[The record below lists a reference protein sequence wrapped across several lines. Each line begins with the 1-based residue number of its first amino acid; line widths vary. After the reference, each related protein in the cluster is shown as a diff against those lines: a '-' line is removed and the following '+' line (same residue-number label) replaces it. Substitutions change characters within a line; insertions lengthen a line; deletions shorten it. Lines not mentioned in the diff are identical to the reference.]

1 MLLAEAELWVTAW
14 MSADGTKNLYLPG
27 QMCTWMGMW
36 ICWKTPTASAPDS
49 GRAIRQVKGLC
60 WYLGGAGIEECP

>member
-27 QMCTWMGMW
+27 QMCTWMACGSVGKLQLHQPQ
-36 ICWKTPTASAPDS
+36 IQAGLS
-49 GRAIRQVKGLC
+49 GR
-60 WYLGGAGIEECP
+60 